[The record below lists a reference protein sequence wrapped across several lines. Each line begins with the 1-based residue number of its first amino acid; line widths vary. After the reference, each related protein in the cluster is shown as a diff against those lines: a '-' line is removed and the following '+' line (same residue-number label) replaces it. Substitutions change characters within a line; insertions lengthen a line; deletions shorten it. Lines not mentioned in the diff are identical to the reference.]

1 MSQSVESG
9 PAVHYSAALTSI
21 DASQYEAQLATKV
34 AWLETLF
41 QDLEHP
47 PFAIHRSEPEHFRM
61 RTEFDVWHSGDSL
74 EFQMFEKDPKTGE
87 RRPVRVDQFPV
98 ASKLCN
104 SLMTALLRELPL
116 CQELRSKL
124 FQVNLHTTLSGQAMV
139 TLLYHRK
146 LGDAWQE
153 AAQKLRVC
161 LGDLASPIHII
172 GRSRGQKICLDADE
186 VEETLTVEGQT
197 LRYVQVE
204 ANFSQPNAGIS
215 VQMLAWAR
223 RAAQGSGARDLLELY
238 CGNGNFTAALA
249 PRFRRVVAT
258 EVSKRSV
265 AAARRNCAQNG
276 VNNVFLARM
285 RSEEFTE
292 AWRMGGK
299 KERLKGLDLVE
310 CDFQTLLVDPPRA
323 GLDPDTLQ
331 LLHEFDNVI
340 YISCNPETLHANL
353 VAVKDTFDIVE
364 YAVFDQFP
372 WTPHIESGVYLQRK
386 AGAPRPP
393 KSSSIPDVAPENT
406 AAPQGVK
413 RKAEGVEAAS

>member
-47 PFAIHRSEPEHFRM
+47 PFAIHRSEPENFRM

-87 RRPVRVDQFPV
+87 RRPVRVDQFP
-98 ASKLCN
+98 
-104 SLMTALLRELPL
+104 
-116 CQELRSKL
+116 
-124 FQVNLHTTLSGQAMV
+124 VNLHTTLSGQAMV

-215 VQMLAWAR
+215 
-223 RAAQGSGARDLLELY
+223 LY

-292 AWRMGGK
+292 AWRTGGK

-340 YISCNPETLHANL
+340 YISCNPGT
-353 VAVKDTFDIVE
+353 
-364 YAVFDQFP
+364 
-372 WTPHIESGVYLQRK
+372 
-386 AGAPRPP
+386 
-393 KSSSIPDVAPENT
+393 
-406 AAPQGVK
+406 
-413 RKAEGVEAAS
+413 